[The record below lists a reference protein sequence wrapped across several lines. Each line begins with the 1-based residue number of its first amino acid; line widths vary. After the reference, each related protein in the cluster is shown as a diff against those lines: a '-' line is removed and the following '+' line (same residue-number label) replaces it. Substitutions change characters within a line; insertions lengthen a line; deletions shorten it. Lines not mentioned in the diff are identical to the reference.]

1 MTSSR
6 DRKVAIVWF
15 RRDLRLADNQALRMA
30 LSRGGQSWFLET
42 LTDADLANN
51 TFGWHWTAGCGADAA
66 PFSRIFYPV
75 IQGGKFD
82 PEGTYVRRWVPE
94 LERLPSRWIHRP
106 WDAPAEALRT
116 AGVRIGKTYPAPIVD
131 HASARTRRNCQE
143 YFLNMP
149 SSPTPEWHGAWGN
162 STMVG
167 FPQGIPHRDYNFGD
181 RIAITKIFNAESRSN
196 HAKD

>member
-66 PFSRIFYPV
+66 PFFRIFNPV
-75 IQGGKFD
+75 IQGKKFD

-94 LERLPSRWIHRP
+94 LARLPSRWIHRP
-106 WDAPAEALRT
+106 WDAPSEALRT
-116 AGVRIGKTYPAPIVD
+116 AGVRIGKTWPRSWITPRPGPGGI
-131 HASARTRRNCQE
+131 ARSISSTCLRPRRRNG
-143 YFLNMP
+143 
-149 SSPTPEWHGAWGN
+149 TAHGEIQPWSVFRKG
-162 STMVG
+162 SCTVVTTSG
-167 FPQGIPHRDYNFGD
+167 
-181 RIAITKIFNAESRSN
+181 T
-196 HAKD
+196 